1 MNTPSSRLSIFS
13 RVSAS
18 QPRVLIQAHP
28 TCDAAEAAEAPISSY
43 PTPLGFVSLMSAYRP
58 SGGIARGD
66 DLSRHLSAAEPGY
79 LTHLAR
85 QIVSGSILSFQW
97 RQSFWVPLFQF
108 EPGTSQV
115 KTCVSQPMGELTPAF
130 DSWETA
136 VWFVQPHTL
145 LNSERPLDVLDKKP
159 NDVLEAARN
168 DRFVA
173 MG

>member
-1 MNTPSSRLSIFS
+1 
-13 RVSAS
+13 
-18 QPRVLIQAHP
+18 
-28 TCDAAEAAEAPISSY
+28 
-43 PTPLGFVSLMSAYRP
+43 MSAYRP

-66 DLSRHLSAAEPGY
+66 DLSYHLSAAEPGY

-85 QIVSGSILSFQW
+85 QIVSGCILNFQW

-108 EPGTSQV
+108 EPGSSQV
-115 KTCVSQPMGELTPAF
+115 KTCVSQAMGELIPAF

-173 MG
+173 IG